1 MLRAPPANREIHQRY
16 IQKRKNAEQRAKQ
29 RPLVRLFNHRAQQQ
43 IGKVKQAEHKR
54 QRQPGIPG
62 PPDSPHR
69 MRPNRPGDQHH
80 GDKGQPD
87 FRSRYAQPVRF
98 RLSCEDVSKIRI
110 EASSKGHKRAERAG
124 NVEIKNLLDYTH
136 GPFDGRVIERSM
148 RSEEHTSELQS
159 PMYLVCRLLLEKKK
173 KTKINNIKT
182 RNK

>member
-1 MLRAPPANREIHQRY
+1 MLMLCVIIVVILVVWLVVLRI
-16 IQKRKNAEQRAKQ
+16 
-29 RPLVRLFNHRAQQQ
+29 VRLVFFFSSRRRHTRCSRDWSSD
-43 IGKVKQAEHKR
+43 VCSS
-54 QRQPGIPG
+54 
-62 PPDSPHR
+62 DLR

-136 GPFDGRVIERSM
+136 GPFDGRVIE
-148 RSEEHTSELQS
+148 SEVPGDGNQNEKDGRLERTFHQS
-159 PMYLVCRLLLEKKK
+159 RLP
-173 KTKINNIKT
+173 
-182 RNK
+182 